1 MRLTNKDKYEAST
14 AMCRGDTFHRG
25 DVILFPLD
33 GEYCVQRT
41 VGPVSDENRIITKS
55 WDEAL
60 NAFEMLSEGGF
71 PTLHE
76 YTVRVVMTEMTV
88 IAKSPERAEEIA
100 MEIFE
105 SDARPRLDHSLF
117 VECCEVD
124 DQGPSDE
131 DEETEV

>member
-60 NAFEMLSEGGF
+60 NAFEMLSEIG
-71 PTLHE
+71 
-76 YTVRVVMTEMTV
+76 
-88 IAKSPERAEEIA
+88 RA
-100 MEIFE
+100 
-105 SDARPRLDHSLF
+105 H
-117 VECCEVD
+117 V
-124 DQGPSDE
+124 
-131 DEETEV
+131 